1 MIVVTTVDD
10 LRTALRDRAGRSVGF
25 VPTMGAL
32 HRGHL
37 ELLHRARAEND
48 VVVLSVFVNPAQ
60 FNDPAD
66 LAAYPRTDEADRAH
80 AEQAGVDIYFAPTAE
95 AVYPPGFSAT
105 VALSGPIVETFEGAR
120 RGAGHFHGVTT
131 VVTKLFGMVRPD
143 RAYFGQKDAQQLRV
157 VRAMVAD
164 LNIDVRIVDVPTVRE
179 PDGLALSSRNVRLS
193 ADERATALGLSRAL
207 TAGEAAHRRGV
218 TAAEIVLAAELVLSE
233 FGVNP
238 EYLAVVDDADFR
250 QLHEVPPPG
259 SVLIVAAEVGR
270 TRLIDNVVL
279 T

>member
-1 MIVVTTVDD
+1 MIVVTTVED
-10 LRTALRDRAGRSVGF
+10 LRHALGERAGRSVGF

-37 ELLHRARAEND
+37 ELLHRARAENE

-66 LAAYPRTDEADRAH
+66 LAAYPRTDEADRSH
-80 AEQAGVDIYFAPTAE
+80 AELAGVDIYFAPTPDV
-95 AVYPPGFSAT
+95 VYPAGFTAT

-164 LNIDVRIVDVPTVRE
+164 LNIDVRIVAVPTVRE

-193 ADERATALGLSRAL
+193 AADRATALGLSRAL
-207 TAGEAAHRRGV
+207 DAGEAAHDRGV
-218 TAAEIVLAAELVLSE
+218 TAAEIVLAAELVLTR
-233 FGVNP
+233 FGIHP
-238 EYLAVVDDADFR
+238 EYLAVVDNADFR
-250 QLHEVPPPG
+250 QLHEVPPSG
-259 SVLIVAAEVGR
+259 SVLIVAAEVGGI
-270 TRLIDNVVL
+270 RLIDNAVL
-279 T
+279 A

>member
-1 MIVVTTVDD
+1 MIVATTVDD
-10 LRTALRDRAGRSVGF
+10 LRGALHERAGRSVGF

-37 ELLHRARAEND
+37 ELLRRARQEND

-80 AEQAGVDIYFAPTAE
+80 AAAAGVDIYFAPAPE
-95 AVYPPGFSAT
+95 AVYPKGFTAT

-164 LNIDVRIVDVPTVRE
+164 LNIDVRIIDVPTVRE
-179 PDGLALSSRNVRLS
+179 SDGLALSSRNVRLS
-193 ADERATALGLSRAL
+193 ADERTTALGLSRAL
-207 TAGEAAHRRGV
+207 QAGAAAHQRGV

-233 FGVNP
+233 CRITL
-238 EYLAVVDDADFR
+238 EYLAVVDDADFH
-250 QLHEVPPPG
+250 QLHEVPPAG

-279 T
+279 N

>member
-1 MIVVTTVDD
+1 MIVVTTVES
-10 LRTALRDRAGRSVGF
+10 LRAALRERLGRSVGF

-37 ELLHRARAEND
+37 ELLRRARKDND

-66 LAAYPRTDEADRAH
+66 LAAYPRTDEADRAY
-80 AEQAGVDIYFAPTAE
+80 AEAAQVDIYFAPPPE
-95 AVYPPGFSAT
+95 AVYPRGFTAT
-105 VALSGPIVETFEGAR
+105 VTLAGPIVETFEGAH

-131 VVTKLFGMVRPD
+131 VLTKLFGMVRPD

-157 VRAMVAD
+157 VRALVTD
-164 LNIDVRIVDVPTVRE
+164 LDIDVQIVAVPTVRE

-193 ADERATALGLSRAL
+193 PVDRSTAAGLSLAL
-207 TAGEAAHRRGV
+207 EAGQQAHQRGV
-218 TAAEIVLAAELVLSE
+218 LAAEVVLAAELVLSE
-233 FGVNP
+233 FGITP
-238 EYLAVVDDADFR
+238 EYLAVVDGADFR
-250 QLHEVPPPG
+250 AVHSVPPVG
-259 SVLIVAAEVGR
+259 SVLIVAADVGR
-270 TRLIDNVVL
+270 TRLIDNAVL

>member
-1 MIVVTTVDD
+1 MIVVTTVED
-10 LRTALRDRAGRSVGF
+10 LRHALGERAGRSVGF

-37 ELLHRARAEND
+37 ELLHRARAENE

-66 LAAYPRTDEADRAH
+66 LAAYPRTDEADRSH
-80 AEQAGVDIYFAPTAE
+80 AELAGVDIYFAPTPDV
-95 AVYPPGFSAT
+95 VYPAGFTAT

-120 RGAGHFHGVTT
+120 RGAGHFHGVPP

-164 LNIDVRIVDVPTVRE
+164 LNIDVRIVAVPTVRE

-193 ADERATALGLSRAL
+193 AADRATALGLSRAL
-207 TAGEAAHRRGV
+207 DAGEAAHDRGV
-218 TAAEIVLAAELVLSE
+218 TAAEIVLAAELVLTR
-233 FGVNP
+233 FGIHP
-238 EYLAVVDDADFR
+238 EYLAVVDNADFR
-250 QLHEVPPPG
+250 QLHEVPPSG
-259 SVLIVAAEVGR
+259 SVLIVAAEVGGI
-270 TRLIDNVVL
+270 RLIDNAVL
-279 T
+279 A